1 MWNAG
6 HGFMAI
12 WSDVSPD
19 DFDFYHHWLLKE
31 HFQERV
37 GVPGFIAARV
47 FPAQTRFN
55 LAFFNHLRDGIAGG
69 AGEPRLCGE
78 TQQPDADD
86 ATGHAEA
93 EEFCPRRRPCRAV
106 EWRLRRRD
114 GKGHAV

>member
-1 MWNAG
+1 MWNAC

-47 FPAQTRFN
+47 FRRQAVRTFSFSSSTRRN
-55 LAFFNHLRDGIAGG
+55 
-69 AGEPRLCGE
+69 
-78 TQQPDADD
+78 
-86 ATGHAEA
+86 
-93 EEFCPRRRPCRAV
+93 RRRCWRAPPM
-106 EWRLRRRD
+106 WRDSMTRRR
-114 GKGHAV
+114 